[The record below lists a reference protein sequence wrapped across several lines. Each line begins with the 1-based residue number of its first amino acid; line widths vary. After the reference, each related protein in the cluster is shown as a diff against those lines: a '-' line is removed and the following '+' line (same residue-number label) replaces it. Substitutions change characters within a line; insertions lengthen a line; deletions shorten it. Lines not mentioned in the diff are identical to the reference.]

1 MPKSSSSDLY
11 QVIWQVRRLF
21 QRLRDMS
28 EELLTGTGINTSQR
42 ALLEFLHRQ
51 QPQTVPQ
58 IAREKS
64 VSRQH
69 IQSVANEL
77 LALKLISSTQNPD
90 HKRSHHLRL
99 TAKGKSLFETIRKK
113 ETVLIK
119 HMEKVFWQEGLTTTI
134 DTLRSIDGYLAS
146 GDWRHH
152 MKS

>member
-1 MPKSSSSDLY
+1 MPQSPSSDLY

-21 QRLRDMS
+21 QRLRSLS
-28 EELLTGTGINTSQR
+28 ENLLSGTGINTSQR
-42 ALLEFLHRQ
+42 ALLEFLHQ
-51 QPQTVPQ
+51 HQPQTVPQ

-146 GDWRHH
+146 GDWKHH